1 MEGCSWRKG
10 QGVGHK
16 WRVVPGGR
24 VRGWGKWRGC
34 SWRKGQGVG
43 QGGLFLEER
52 SGGGAQVR
60 IHACQLST
68 IGLDLH

>member
-1 MEGCSWRKG
+1 MEGLFLEEGS
-10 QGVGHK
+10 
-16 WRVVPGGR
+16 GG
-24 VRGWGKWRGC
+24 GA
-34 SWRKGQGVG
+34 SE
-43 QGGLFLEER
+43 GLFLEER